1 MALTPSRHKS
11 AASGYLRIR
20 NESLTQQSTPQEL
33 ILLVYQSLLD
43 RLIKCQGYLGQGQ
56 IADFERELL
65 KSMQLIQYGLR
76 DSLSFDL
83 GGEVAVSLD
92 HTYATWMMALEFL
105 NTSRSEDRLNK
116 LVVGVRDI
124 QEAWKIAFASPAGGK
139 V

>member
-1 MALTPSRHKS
+1 MTISQGRHRN
-11 AASGYLRIR
+11 AASGYQRIR

-43 RLIKCQGYLGQGQ
+43 RLVKCQGYLEHGEDEGF
-56 IADFERELL
+56 DREVL

-92 HTYATWMMALEFL
+92 HTYATWMMVLEFL
-105 NTSRSEDRLNK
+105 NTSRSSERLAK
-116 LVVGVRDI
+116 LIVGVRDVH
-124 QEAWKIAFASPAGGK
+124 EAWKTSFAVVGTGK
-139 V
+139 